1 VSAWERRI
9 LETIAQRAQYVEIL
23 TAVFIKQYG
32 SASVLDYTLVEER
45 ESGGLRTRWR
55 FERREPSEGQ
65 EVQP

>member
-45 ESGGLRTRWR
+45 DGSGLRTSLR
-55 FERREPSEGQ
+55 FERKEPSEGR